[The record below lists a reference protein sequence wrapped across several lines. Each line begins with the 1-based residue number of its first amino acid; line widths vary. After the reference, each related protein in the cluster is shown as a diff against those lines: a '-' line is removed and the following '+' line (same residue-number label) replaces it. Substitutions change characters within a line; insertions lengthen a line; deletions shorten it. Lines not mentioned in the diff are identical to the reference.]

1 VEEGEVIRMKKTLI
15 RPAALL
21 TAFCV
26 LITVFAHFAPRAL
39 AEGRRTAG
47 RAKRVLI
54 IDPGHGGADG
64 GAVSITG
71 VPESSINLDIAL
83 KLDQILAFFGV
94 PTVLTRT
101 SEELNYSPDA
111 DTIRKKKVED
121 QRRRITLINSM
132 ENAVLLSIHQ
142 NTYPSA
148 SPHGAQVLYTK
159 VEGSREFAEVI
170 HQALVQALGKKNVRA
185 PAMVPERVYLLN
197 YAKCPAV
204 LAETGFL
211 SNPADEALLKTE
223 SHRLK
228 LAAALAAGCLM
239 ALTNEQTGGGHESQ
253 DSLLLHGMRQ

>member
-1 VEEGEVIRMKKTLI
+1 MRKTLF
-15 RPAALL
+15 RPAAFF

-26 LITVFAHFAPRAL
+26 LITLFGGLAAPRAL
-39 AEGRRTAG
+39 AERPRGAG
-47 RAKRVLI
+47 GLKRVLI

-83 KLDQILAFFGV
+83 KLDQIMAFFGV
-94 PTVLTRT
+94 PTILTRT

-111 DTIRKKKVED
+111 TTIRRKKIED

-148 SPHGAQVLYTK
+148 SPHGAQVLYGK
-159 VEGSREFAEVI
+159 IEGSQEFAEAV

-185 PAMVPERVYLLN
+185 PAPVPERVYLMSH
-197 YAKCPAV
+197 AKCPAV

-211 SNPADEALLKTE
+211 SNPADEALLKTDAY
-223 SHRLK
+223 RLK

-239 ALTNEQTGGGHESQ
+239 ALTNEQTGGAHESQ
-253 DSLLLHGMRQ
+253 DNLLLHGMRQ